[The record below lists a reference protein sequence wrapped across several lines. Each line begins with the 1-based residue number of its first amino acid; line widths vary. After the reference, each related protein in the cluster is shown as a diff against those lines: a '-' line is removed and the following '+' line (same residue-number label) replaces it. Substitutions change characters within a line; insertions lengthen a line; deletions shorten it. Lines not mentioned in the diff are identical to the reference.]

1 MPSSTP
7 NPRYIRQGRLPFWDE
22 QAQARLAD
30 AHAMIVGVGALGCP
44 SADLLARAGVGKI
57 TLIDRDLVEHSNL
70 HRQTLYTD
78 DDANR
83 KTPKAIAAM
92 DRLRAVNPEIEIDGI
107 VADFGAYDAERLVM
121 HGKFGKPAILLDGTD
136 NFETRF
142 LINDLSVLHA
152 IPYVYGGA
160 IGTKGMAAV
169 FIPGKTPCLRCL
181 LGELPSPGSQPT
193 CETAGVFAPVSS
205 IIASYQASEA
215 LKLLIGAEGRVMGS
229 MLEFDLWEGQ
239 RRRIELGELDD
250 PSCPCCKER
259 RFDSLDRE
267 DEESVSICGRNA
279 IQINPHTGSTI
290 DLAQLV
296 ESLRRQGEFSQ
307 TGTLIRGTLREDSV
321 GLTVFHD
328 GRAIFDGID
337 DPGVARAL
345 YARYIGC

>member
-1 MPSSTP
+1 MPESAP

-22 QAQARLAD
+22 QAQTRLAD

-78 DDANR
+78 DDANK

-92 DRLRAVNPEIEIDGI
+92 ERLRAVNPEIEIDGV
-107 VADFGAYDAERLVM
+107 VADFGSYDAERLVM
-121 HGKFGKPAILLDGTD
+121 HGKFGPPDVLLDGTD

-181 LGELPSPGSQPT
+181 LGDLPTPGSQPT
-193 CETAGVFAPVSS
+193 CESSGVFAPVSS

-215 LKLLIGAEGRVMGS
+215 LKLLIGAQDRVMGS

-239 RRRIELGELDD
+239 RRRIELDEFLD
-250 PSCPCCKER
+250 PSCPCCKDR
-259 RFDSLDRE
+259 RFDFLDRE
-267 DEESVSICGRNA
+267 DEESVSICGRHA
-279 IQINPHTGSTI
+279 IQINPHTESAV
-290 DLAQLV
+290 DLAQLA
-296 ESLRRQGEFSQ
+296 EYLRGHGEFSQ
-307 TGTLIRGTLREDSV
+307 TGTLIRGILREDSV